1 MSGLFFVRCFLTGSF
16 ARDTPI
22 ILALHSTPNSI
33 ESSSMLP
40 PLVQCP
46 YCGQEIEF
54 FVDPDTVGSYVE
66 DCEVCCRPW
75 AVQVSRDEEGNP
87 QVFVDRA
94 Q

>member
-1 MSGLFFVRCFLTGSF
+1 
-16 ARDTPI
+16 
-22 ILALHSTPNSI
+22 
-33 ESSSMLP
+33 MLS

-46 YCGQEIEF
+46 YCGEEIEF
-54 FVDPDTVGSYVE
+54 FVDPGTVGSYVE